1 MPLHLAIIAAAV
13 AQASA
18 APFCDES
25 TPTFSASLA
34 SLEESRLA
42 HWYIGTLGFKSVH
55 TVYSVDGDTIHVLT
69 CGPLVLTIGPAR
81 EGANSADRS
90 GEGIGEGIFAIGWT
104 VGDFAAAH
112 KRLEDG
118 KVAIDYGP
126 VSNSFGQ
133 RMLMFQD
140 PDGNRLEIT
149 DPTTPMNVGAAR

>member
-1 MPLHLAIIAAAV
+1 MSLHLAIMAAAV

-18 APFCDES
+18 SPFCDES
-25 TPTFSASLA
+25 TPSFSASLA
-34 SLEESRLA
+34 SLEEGRLA

-69 CGPLVLTIGPAR
+69 CGPLVLTVGPAG
-81 EGANSADRS
+81 EAAGSANRS
-90 GEGIGEGIFAIGWT
+90 GNGISAIGWT
-104 VGDFAAAH
+104 VRDFTAAH
-112 KRLEDG
+112 EHLADG

-126 VSNSFGQ
+126 ASDPFGR
-133 RMLMFQD
+133 RMLMFKD